1 MKLLLTNN
9 LTHSQQIQINELV
22 AAAQQHDGTKRLPFV
37 SNMYNYFPEMQN
49 DILAYEGDALV
60 GVAAIYA
67 DVRPDDAGTEVFLI
81 VHPEYRRQGVA
92 TELRKQVEAT
102 LKQFGYSKYSFVTER
117 RFLDANP
124 EFIKNTNLE
133 INPATEFQ
141 LSMNPPT
148 TPLPTDDELELSV
161 MTKDLI
167 PAMVKLSR
175 RAFGGEEETEKPGPL
190 HYINTMAKPEM
201 LIYVLKKN
209 GVLLGSTSVD
219 MSDGYYL
226 FSLEIDPDYQNNGYG
241 TELVKLAVN
250 ELTKREPRILTLG
263 VDADNPRAL
272 HVYQKA
278 GFSIETEIVYLN
290 AQI

>member
-1 MKLLLTNN
+1 MNIVTTNN
-9 LTHSQQIQINELV
+9 LTQSQQTQINELV

-81 VHPEYRRQGVA
+81 VNPEYRRQGVA
-92 TELRKQVEAT
+92 TELRKQVEAI
-102 LKQFGYSKYSFVTER
+102 LKQFGYTKYSFVTER

-124 EFIKNTNLE
+124 EFVENLGLE
-133 INPATEFQ
+133 IDSETEFQ
-141 LSMNPPT
+141 LSMNPPAM
-148 TPLPTDDELELSV
+148 PLPTDDELELSV
-161 MTKDLI
+161 MTEDLI

-175 RAFGGEEETEKPGPL
+175 RAFGGEEETEKPGPQ
-190 HYINTMAKPEM
+190 HYINTMAKPNM
-201 LIYVLKKN
+201 VIYVLKKN

-250 ELTKREPRILTLG
+250 ELTKREPRVLTLG

-272 HVYQKA
+272 RVYQKA

-290 AQI
+290 ASV

>member
-1 MKLLLTNN
+1 MNTITTNN
-9 LTHSQQIQINELV
+9 LTQSQQTKINELV

-37 SNMYNYFPEMQN
+37 INMYNYFPEMQN